1 MSKKQIAQPT
11 APPMAEVIDYRF
23 RDRVRSTYLE
33 TKSVNY
39 TARLLRMA
47 DDEVEAIVLD
57 LLPQD

>member
-1 MSKKQIAQPT
+1 
-11 APPMAEVIDYRF
+11 MAEVIDYRF